1 MDNDCTVL
9 VIEDDDGARDSL
21 CEYLS
26 AAGYDVR
33 KARGGA
39 EALTALGTAAPDAV
53 LLRGGGWGHG
63 AGMCQ
68 WGAVGRAEAGQGYR
82 EILRA
87 YYAGAE
93 VARVY

>member
-1 MDNDCTVL
+1 MFL
-9 VIEDDDGARDSL
+9 VERDP
-21 CEYLS
+21 
-26 AAGYDVR
+26 AGW
-33 KARGGA
+33 
-39 EALTALGTAAPDAV
+39 

-87 YYAGAE
+87 YFGGAE
-93 VARVY
+93 VARFY